1 MSTTWKISLFA
12 DLSARMDVEHERAS
26 TYSMGSMFGKFHF
39 YENDVAES
47 DELEAFAKLPN
58 YMGPPRPDIH
68 PIDYEIALLISESRG
83 LHRVKVRVARSMPA
97 SPEPRLFFGI
107 WHNIWRGIPQPPG
120 AWFTK

>member
-1 MSTTWKISLFA
+1 MLTRWKISLFA
-12 DLSARMDVEHERAS
+12 DLSGGMDVEHGRA
-26 TYSMGSMFGKFHF
+26 TVFSMDSMSGKFHS

-47 DELEAFAKLPN
+47 HELEAFAKLPN
-58 YMGPPRPDIH
+58 YMTPPRPDIH
-68 PIDYEIALLISESRG
+68 PIDYEIALLISESQG

-97 SPEPRLFFGI
+97 SPELRLFFSI